1 MTGRLVLIP
10 TPIDDQSPLEPT
22 AHAMLMKAALER
34 PEHSVF
40 AIEDLKPGR
49 ARWLSWGLPRE
60 VVDDFVLYN
69 EHTREEIRG
78 ELLERMYM
86 GSDVYLMSDGGLPAF
101 CDPGRHLVAA
111 CHRDGLS
118 VTSTP
123 FPNST
128 LLALALSGFDH
139 NEFLFKGFLPVEKG
153 ERKKALGEIAKRSG
167 TIVLME
173 TPYRLTRLLEE
184 LNGLW
189 KGQAF
194 MALDLCMPS
203 QELILGSISDIARR
217 CKGQKREFVLILSR

>member
-1 MTGRLVLIP
+1 MTGRLVLVP
-10 TPIDDQSPLEPT
+10 TPIDDQTPLEPV
-22 AHAMLMKAALER
+22 AHSMLIKAATTR
-34 PEHSVF
+34 ASQSIF

-69 EHTREEIRG
+69 EHTRENVRG
-78 ELLERMYM
+78 ELLEKMYM
-86 GSDVYLMSDGGLPAF
+86 GFDVYLMSDGGLPAF

-111 CHRDGLS
+111 CHRDGLT

-139 NEFLFKGFLPVEKG
+139 DEFLFKGFLPVEKG
-153 ERKKALGEIAKRSG
+153 ERKKSLSDLCKRTG

-173 TPYRLTRLLEE
+173 TPYRLSRLLEE
-184 LNGLW
+184 LEGQW

-194 MALDLCMPS
+194 LALDLCMS
-203 QELILGSISDIARR
+203 TQELILGPISDLAKRY
-217 CKGQKREFVLILSR
+217 KGQKREFVLILSK

>member
-1 MTGRLVLIP
+1 MTGRLVLVP
-10 TPIDDQSPLEPT
+10 TPIDDQTPLEPV
-22 AHAMLMKAALER
+22 AHAMLMKAATDRLDR
-34 PEHSVF
+34 SVF
-40 AIEDLKPGR
+40 VIEDLKPGR

-60 VVDDFVLYN
+60 VVDEFVLYN
-69 EHTREEIRG
+69 EHTREEARG

-101 CDPGRHLVAA
+101 CDPGQHLVAA
-111 CHRDGLS
+111 CHRDGLK

-139 NEFLFKGFLPVEKG
+139 SEFLFKGFLPVEKAD
-153 ERKKALGEIAKRSG
+153 RKRVLNDISKRSG
-167 TIVLME
+167 TLILME

-184 LNGLW
+184 LDGVW

-194 MALDLCMPS
+194 IALDLCMPS
-203 QELILGSISDIARR
+203 EELIMGSISDIAKR
-217 CKGQKREFVLILSR
+217 CKGQKREFVLVLNK